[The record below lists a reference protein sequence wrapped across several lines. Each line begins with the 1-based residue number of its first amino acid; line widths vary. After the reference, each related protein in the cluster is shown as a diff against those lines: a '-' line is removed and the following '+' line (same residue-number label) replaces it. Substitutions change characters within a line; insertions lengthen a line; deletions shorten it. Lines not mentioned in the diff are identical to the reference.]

1 MLGRVFP
8 SDTGALRN
16 QEIMK
21 KTFLL
26 FLLACLA
33 TGSSAIEL
41 DAKRAAV
48 QAQFKSKAEP
58 TAKDALWTSPTM
70 FKVGVMDNGT
80 PRDGYAMYVCEE
92 IRDHGIRDSGLRV
105 QIIDVVKL
113 VRQNKWVT
121 LGEAS
126 CK

>member
-1 MLGRVFP
+1 
-8 SDTGALRN
+8 
-16 QEIMK
+16 MK
-21 KTFLL
+21 KFFLL
-26 FLLACLA
+26 FSLACLA
-33 TGSSAIEL
+33 TGSSAVEL

-80 PRDGYAMYVCEE
+80 PRDGYAMYVCGE